1 MKTKII
7 IKLILTAII
16 ILNSSKIFSQLIEE
30 NFEYPE
36 GSLLTNHGWTANT
49 GADTN
54 EIAVTSP
61 GLTFGN
67 YGYSDIGLAATL
79 KRNGQ
84 DVFKNFN
91 PQNAGSIYLTIMV
104 KVDSVSL
111 TALNGDYFAAFL
123 PSNSSSNYNA
133 RLYARAWDGGVAFG
147 VSKTAFESGSI
158 FFTNAY
164 PKNTTLLLVLKYTFN
179 TTGTS
184 DDRVDLYVFTSSIPV
199 FEPENSTVSA
209 LGTDDDPSDLG
220 RFALIQGSAVSSPV
234 LKVDGISVTTS
245 WESVLPAELT
255 SFTSTVSGRNV
266 QLNWTTNSEI
276 NNLGFEIERSANT
289 DAWVKS
295 GFIKGAGNY
304 SGITNYNFKDAGL
317 NPGNYN
323 YRLKQIDFNG
333 DYRYHNLQNDVKI
346 GTPDKYI
353 LSQNYPNP
361 FNPVTNLEFGI
372 PESGFVSLK
381 VFDILGKEV
390 ATLVNEKLSTGRYET
405 NFDGSNLT
413 SGVYFYKLEVNGF
426 SEVKSMIL
434 IK

>member
-7 IKLILTAII
+7 IKLLLIVIVT
-16 ILNSSKIFSQLIEE
+16 LNSSKIFSQLLEE

-36 GSLLTNHGWTANT
+36 GSILTNHGWTANT

-54 EIAVTSP
+54 EIAVSSP

-91 PQNAGSIYLTIMV
+91 PQNAGSIYATMMV

-111 TALNGDYFAAFL
+111 TSLNGNYFSAFL
-123 PSNSSSNYNA
+123 PSNSLSNYKA

-164 PKNTTLLLVLKYTFN
+164 PKNKTLLLVLKYTFN

-220 RFALIQGSAVSSPV
+220 RFALIQGSTISSPV
-234 LKVDGISVTTS
+234 LEVDGISVTTS
-245 WESVLPAELT
+245 WESVLPLELM

-276 NNLGFEIERSANT
+276 NNLGFDIERSENN
-289 DAWVKS
+289 DAWVKA
-295 GFIKGAGNY
+295 GFIKGEGNY
-304 SGITNYNFKDAGL
+304 SGITNYNFKDADL

-333 DYRYHNLQNDVKI
+333 KHRYYNLQNDVKI
-346 GTPDKYI
+346 ETPDKYI

-361 FNPVTNLEFGI
+361 FNPATKIKFDLI
-372 PESGFVSLK
+372 KSGLVKLT
-381 VFDILGKEV
+381 VYDILGKEV
-390 ATLVNEKLSTGRYET
+390 ATLVNENLSPGSYESD
-405 NFDGSNLT
+405 FDGSNLP
-413 SGVYFYKLEVNGF
+413 SGVYFYRIETNEF
-426 SEVKSMIL
+426 TQVKKMIL
-434 IK
+434 NK